1 MDSKYRD
8 TGCQTDADKAKEG
21 VLKLPSKHL
30 ISKSMNASGDFQHK
44 NEATEKKLSN
54 MSIGDKNKRTSRP
67 TTGKGLSPKPSGTRP
82 DSFKCKYYFSFKKNQ
97 GNDQKKLR
105 NYSNTKKIHHVK
117 ILAYHAPY
125 FNDSSYQ

>member
-30 ISKSMNASGDFQHK
+30 ISKSMNASGDYQHK

-82 DSFKCKYYFSFKKNQ
+82 DSFKCKYYFSFNKTKETT
-97 GNDQKKLR
+97 KITLR
-105 NYSNTKKIHHVK
+105 KYSTTKKK
-117 ILAYHAPY
+117 STMSK
-125 FNDSSYQ
+125 F